1 MSEPSAVERVI
12 DAYCA
17 AWNEPDRARRREMLS
32 AVWRAEATY
41 TDPTAHVAGVDQLVA
56 HIEKVLARRPGAR
69 VIRTSAVDAHH
80 GFVRFAWRVVQ
91 ADGTLLP
98 EGIDFAEVDND
109 GAIRGVVGFF
119 GPLAPR

>member
-69 VIRTSAVDAHH
+69 VVRTSAVDAHH

-109 GAIRGVVGFF
+109 GAIRGFVGFL
-119 GPLAPR
+119 GPLAAR